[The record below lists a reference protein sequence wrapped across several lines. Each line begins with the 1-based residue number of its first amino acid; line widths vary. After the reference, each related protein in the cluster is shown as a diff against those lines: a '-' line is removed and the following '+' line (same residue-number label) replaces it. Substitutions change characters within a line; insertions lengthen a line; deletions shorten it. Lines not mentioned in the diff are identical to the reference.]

1 MGFFSDIFGEC
12 FLIQNRHRLRYRRLW
27 RRCNR
32 IRCGFLCHARLS
44 FACKQFVNRY
54 AEKLRNLRHCCYIRQ
69 TVARFPFRHGAV
81 AYIQLL
87 CKLCLRQACVLSHF
101 CYKFAYFG
109 VVHIFNLAIVGVSL
123 IKLYHIAVKTAK
135 HAQRKHST
143 LRGFCFFII
152 CRFNVAKIIP
162 NKNTPCAFEL

>member
-1 MGFFSDIFGEC
+1 MGFFFDIFGEC

-32 IRCGFLCHARLS
+32 FRCSFLCHARLS

-69 TVARFPFRHGAV
+69 TVAGFPFRHGAV

-87 CKLCLRQACVLSHF
+87 CKLCLRQACVFSHF

-109 VVHIFNLAIVGVSL
+109 VVHIFNLALSVFRYSNYIISPS
-123 IKLYHIAVKTAK
+123 KLQST
-135 HAQRKHST
+135 HS
-143 LRGFCFFII
+143 G
-152 CRFNVAKIIP
+152 NIP
-162 NKNTPCAFEL
+162 LCVDFY